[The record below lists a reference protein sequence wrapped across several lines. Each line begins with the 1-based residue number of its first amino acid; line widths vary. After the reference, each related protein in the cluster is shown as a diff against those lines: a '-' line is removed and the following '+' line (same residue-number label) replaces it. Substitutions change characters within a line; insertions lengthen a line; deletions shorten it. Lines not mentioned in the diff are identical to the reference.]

1 MTQGTA
7 EKTTEQQGGGDDYDE
22 MAGVIIANASD
33 LPHGEDKMQRLKIH
47 TLNRTAWLS
56 AR

>member
-7 EKTTEQQGGGDDYDE
+7 EKTTEQQGGGDDNDE